1 MIANSKKIA
10 VILAVRYDSTRLF
23 GKALLPLANEET
35 MTGLIIKRLRSSKV
49 ISDVIVATTE
59 ASLPFIEKTIKDLN
73 ASFYVGSESDV
84 LTRYKEAS
92 EKHNVDIIVRATA
105 DNPLV
110 SVRALDLI
118 VNHHIKTNA
127 DLSYYD
133 LMPHG
138 SGVEVIDFDAL
149 KYASDSSKDAFE
161 KEHITQYIYRNQDKF
176 KIEKPSAPKAFRM
189 ESLITT
195 VDTLEQYENVK
206 KIFLKYNNNIYI
218 DIDTI
223 IKDIKNNA
231 L

>member
-1 MIANSKKIA
+1 MIASSKKIA

-49 ISDVIVATTE
+49 VNDVIVATTE
-59 ASLPFIEKTIKDLN
+59 ATFPFIEKTLKDLN
-73 ASFYVGSESDV
+73 ASFYLGSENDV
-84 LTRYKEAS
+84 LMRYKEAS
-92 EKHNVDIIVRATA
+92 EKYNVDIIVRATG

-110 SVRALDLI
+110 SVKALDLI
-118 VNHHIKTNA
+118 VEHHIKTNA
-127 DLSYYD
+127 DLSHYK
-133 LMPHG
+133 LMPYG
-138 SGVEVIDFDAL
+138 SGVEVIGFDTL

-161 KEHITQYIYRNQDKF
+161 KEHITQYMYRNADKF
-176 KIEKPSAPKAFRM
+176 KIEKPTVPKEFAM

-195 VDTLEQYENVK
+195 IDTLEQYENVK
-206 KIFLKYNNNIYI
+206 KLFLKYNNNIYI

-223 IKDIKNNA
+223 IKDIKNNV